1 MSNTKAVWLC
11 NYNNFDVTE
20 TYGIKATLPE
30 VFDAV
35 QFYKLEKKKKSN
47 VIEKGEEQKYYDINE
62 MDLVF
67 CKSWSKGEHI
77 NTHHMPSKVFI
88 KPNEKLPKYDELMF
102 NIIGGGYLLFNQQCY
117 DIISQFTLGA
127 THFSQVYIYDIETE
141 ELKSQTPYYFINIA
155 ETRDYLN
162 VEESKGIK
170 ENSYAP
176 KLPTHSIWEPIDND
190 IQLNTTAQECEV
202 DLWHDPVLRKSLF
215 FSDELVSALLGSGIK
230 QQALALIHC
239 VVK

>member
-102 NIIGGGYLLFNQQCY
+102 NIIGGGVF
-117 DIISQFTLGA
+117 IIQST
-127 THFSQVYIYDIETE
+127 
-141 ELKSQTPYYFINIA
+141 
-155 ETRDYLN
+155 
-162 VEESKGIK
+162 
-170 ENSYAP
+170 
-176 KLPTHSIWEPIDND
+176 
-190 IQLNTTAQECEV
+190 
-202 DLWHDPVLRKSLF
+202 VL
-215 FSDELVSALLGSGIK
+215 
-230 QQALALIHC
+230 
-239 VVK
+239 

>member
-20 TYGIKATLPE
+20 TYGIKATLPDTIDIVE
-30 VFDAV
+30 LYNL
-35 QFYKLEKKKKSN
+35 QKKKRSGIM
-47 VIEKGEEQKYYDINE
+47 IEVEDQKYKRSLNE
-62 MDLVF
+62 ILVF
-67 CKSWSKGEHI
+67 QKKWNRGEYI
-77 NTHHMPSKVFI
+77 SEDNMPSKVFI
-88 KPNEKLPKYDELMF
+88 KPNEKLPKADELMF
-102 NIIGGGYLLFNQQCY
+102 KIIDGYLLFNQSCY

-141 ELKSQTPYYFINIA
+141 ALRSETPYYFINIA

-162 VEESKGIK
+162 VKESRGIDAD
-170 ENSYAP
+170 SCSP
-176 KLPTHSIWEPIDND
+176 KLPPHSIWEPTND
-190 IQLNTTAQECEV
+190 GIQLNTSAQECEV

-215 FSDELVSALLGSGIK
+215 FSDELVSALVASGIK
-230 QQALALIHC
+230 QQALALIRC

>member
-30 VFDAV
+30 VFDGV

-67 CKSWSKGEHI
+67 CKSWSKGEYI

-88 KPNEKLPKYDELMF
+88 KPNEKLPKTDDLMF
-102 NIIGGGYLLFNQQCY
+102 NIIGGYLLFNQQCY

-176 KLPTHSIWEPIDND
+176 KLSTHSIWEPIDND
-190 IQLNTTAQECEV
+190 IQLNTTAQECDV
-202 DLWHDPVLRKSLF
+202 DLWHDPALRKSLF
-215 FSDELVSALLGSGIK
+215 FSDELVSALLASGIK
-230 QQALALIHC
+230 QQALALSRC
-239 VVK
+239 VVQ

>member
-1 MSNTKAVWLC
+1 MSSTKTVWLC

-30 VFDAV
+30 IFDAV

-47 VIEKGEEQKYYDINE
+47 VIEKDEEQKYYDINE

-88 KPNEKLPKYDELMF
+88 KPNEKLPKTDDLMF
-102 NIIGGGYLLFNQQCY
+102 NIIGGYLLFNQQCY

-170 ENSYAP
+170 AYAGAT
-176 KLPTHSIWEPIDND
+176 KLPTHLIREPTDND
-190 IQLNTTAQECEV
+190 IQLNATAQECDV
-202 DLWHDPVLRKSLF
+202 DLWHDPVLDNSLF
-215 FSDELVSALLGSGIK
+215 FSDELVSALLASGIK
-230 QQALALIHC
+230 QQALALSRC
-239 VVK
+239 VIQ

>member
-1 MSNTKAVWLC
+1 MTEMEEKKYIRSLNEILEFKKEWERGEYISEDNTPTKA
-11 NYNNFDVTE
+11 
-20 TYGIKATLPE
+20 
-30 VFDAV
+30 
-35 QFYKLEKKKKSN
+35 
-47 VIEKGEEQKYYDINE
+47 
-62 MDLVF
+62 
-67 CKSWSKGEHI
+67 
-77 NTHHMPSKVFI
+77 FI
-88 KPNEKLPKYDELMF
+88 KPNEKLPKTDELMF
-102 NIIGGGYLLFNQQCY
+102 KITEGYLLFNQQCY

-202 DLWHDPVLRKSLF
+202 DVWHDPVLRKSLF